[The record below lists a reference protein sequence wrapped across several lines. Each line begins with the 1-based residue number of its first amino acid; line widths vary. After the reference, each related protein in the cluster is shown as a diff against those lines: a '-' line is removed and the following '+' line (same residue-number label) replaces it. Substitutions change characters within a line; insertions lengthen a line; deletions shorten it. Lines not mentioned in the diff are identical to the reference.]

1 MNPIFTKMVDAVEAA
16 NAAPDDYINPADGL
30 KYCGK
35 CRTPKEAL
43 YPTGLQAQGFTQH
56 PVMCKCAAE
65 RREREEAERREYE
78 ETIS

>member
-43 YPTGLQAQGFTQH
+43 YLSLIH
-56 PVMCKCAAE
+56 
-65 RREREEAERREYE
+65 
-78 ETIS
+78 I